1 MTYNLKKT
9 DGTALVSVPDNTLD
23 TTATSLT
30 LIGRNALNFG
40 QPIDQNFIGLLQNW
54 ANNTAPYK
62 PLQGQIWYDTANDV
76 LKVYTGTYWREI
88 VSAFDGTTGTV
99 SVPVS
104 IYNTP
109 SVVTITQN
117 KIISAT
123 SLVRVQPS
131 EVLDYITINS
141 IRYTFSPLFPQ
152 GLYPGINLAYDNNN
166 FQFNG
171 LTNKANALVTAR
183 QIAISGAVKGNV
195 LFDGSE
201 NVNLA
206 VTLSN
211 IYVGNTNVTVQG
223 WHTKVYVNDAGQV
236 INGGNILNSDV
247 INALG
252 YTPYNGAN
260 ISVTNQVNTIVA
272 RDSNGNFEA
281 NIISGTATYAYA
293 LKNPVMIGIN
303 GDVVGASSF
312 NGASDITITTTL
324 ANIDG
329 LEAGTYN
336 TVRVDQK
343 GRVVAGT
350 ITGDTPLGAVVIY
363 DNAAI
368 PYGWAICNGDPAT
381 TPNGDIIPTPN
392 LSNVVIGTTFFI
404 TKVF

>member
-9 DGTALVSVPDNTLD
+9 DGTPLVNVPDNTLD

-40 QPIDQNFIGLLQNW
+40 QPMDQNFIGLLQNW
-54 ANNTAPYK
+54 ANNTAPSK
-62 PLQGQIWYDTANDV
+62 PLQGQIWYDTASDF
-76 LKVYTGTYWREI
+76 LKVYTGTYWRPI
-88 VSAFDGTTGTV
+88 VPSFDGTTGTV
-99 SVPVS
+99 TVPVS
-104 IYNTP
+104 IYGTP

-131 EVLDYITINS
+131 EVLDFITINS
-141 IRYTFSPLFPQ
+141 IRYVFSTLFPQ

-166 FQFNG
+166 FQFSG
-171 LTNKANALVTAR
+171 KANKANALVSAR
-183 QIAISGAVKGNV
+183 QIAISGAVTGNV
-195 LFDGSE
+195 LFDGSIDVNIGVTFS
-201 NVNLA
+201 NV
-206 VTLSN
+206 
-211 IYVGNTNVTVQG
+211 YVGNTNVTVQG
-223 WHTKVYVNDAGQV
+223 WHTKVYVSDTGQV

-252 YTPYNGAN
+252 YTPYNGGN
-260 ISVTNQVNTIVA
+260 ISVNNQANTIVA
-272 RDSNGNFEA
+272 RDANGNFEA
-281 NIISGTATYAYA
+281 NIIAGTSTYAYA
-293 LKNPVMIGIN
+293 LKYPVMIGIN
-303 GDVVGASSF
+303 GDIIGAASF
-312 NGASDITITTTL
+312 DGSASITIDTTL
-324 ANIDG
+324 ATISN

-336 TVRVDQK
+336 TVRVDTK

-350 ITGDTPLGAVVIY
+350 ITGDTPLGAIVIY

-392 LSNVVIGTTFFI
+392 LSNSVISTTFFI
-404 TKVF
+404 MKVF